1 MIAQAQI
8 GSKISNFLWPSSK
21 ELSDSS
27 KGSLNRLA
35 LMTAMLSVCF
45 EKAGRMFK
53 MSGDVGLEP
62 VLFLIGMFLTL
73 PFVLVEKFSR
83 IAIFIF
89 VLFLLP
95 SIFTDWVTYANH
107 SWLAVWTIP
116 AALLFAKFWQAP
128 LFSDYLRITL
138 GVVMLGAFAQ
148 KILAGTYWDG
158 SYIAYLSHYGST
170 TENMFKFMCSDATL
184 LIPCGWHRFIGI
196 FLLAWQFTVGVL
208 LLVGVRSLLF
218 LFVEISFLLGA
229 GLYADEMNFQVLNIA
244 LLCVAFKVGMSHR
257 LFVICCILLVVD
269 MHGIGEFIRHV
280 T

>member
-1 MIAQAQI
+1 M
-8 GSKISNFLWPSSK
+8 
-21 ELSDSS
+21 SDSS
-27 KGSLNRLA
+27 RGSLNRLA
-35 LMTAMLSVCF
+35 LMAAMLSVCF
-45 EKAGRMFK
+45 EKAGRMVRLNAE
-53 MSGDVGLEP
+53 SGLEP
-62 VLFLIGMFLTL
+62 VIMLTGMFLTL

-83 IAIFIF
+83 KAIFIF

-116 AALLFAKFWQAP
+116 VALLFAKYWQAT
-128 LFSDYLRITL
+128 LYADYLRITL

-148 KILAGTYWDG
+148 KVLAGTYWDG

-170 TENMFKFMCSDATL
+170 TENMFQFLCSDATL
-184 LIPCGWHRFIGI
+184 QLPCGWHRFIGI
-196 FLLAWQFTVGVL
+196 FLLAWQFAVGVL
-208 LLVGVRSLLF
+208 LLIGVRSLLF

-244 LLCVAFKVGMSHR
+244 LLCLAFKVGMSHR
-257 LFVICCILLVVD
+257 LFAICVALLLID
-269 MHGIGEFIRHV
+269 MYGIGKFINYV